1 MAERS
6 RCGGSASRRALAVAL
21 AAGTVLLLGPA
32 IASAADSNVQPAG
45 APPSQWAQYQAQAPK
60 SILELQPFR
69 TLAQVELEGAGLAP
83 GSATLVDLNPT
94 VNVWF
99 LLTLDPP
106 ASATSRTFH
115 LENPRPLEQRPRLI
129 VEGGRALRIG
139 GLAGDEPC
147 ELWSAAGDEL
157 DEAAHSRLPSASLC
171 GGRLYL
177 RNAVT
182 GHHTSL
188 ERITDFLRDHVYG
201 GEEIISFVKEQM
213 YRDAFLERGVERAA
227 TDCRPAGSTDLP
239 LAATVSAESAARC
252 LMPGSLGLDV
262 MRTTAGF
269 TPGSWYRVR
278 DLPGV
283 YVSALT
289 PADMTAS
296 LLAAES
302 HVNRLDAVE
311 SGALVYVVAFDLSE
325 LDLHFALGTDHP
337 RLGWSP
343 RPPERAYDARLPGP
357 DGVAT
362 PAPLVM
368 NGLVGPADIGRT
380 IATFTGGFKREHGAF
395 RYGPLALVN
404 HGSHYGFIQEGV
416 ILSKLEPGLA
426 TLLVMSDGR
435 TEMKTWTR
443 SDDAS
448 LASIRYARQ
457 NGVPLIE
464 FDPAIGRGVPGALV
478 NLWGPGN
485 WSGSA
490 AEALRTLRAGACLQE
505 SGSRPFLLY
514 GYFSAATPSAM
525 ARVFQAYQCRYA
537 MQLDINAL
545 EHTYL
550 ALYVHRNRERL
561 VEHLVQGME
570 QCDSRTREGFAP
582 RFLAAPDD
590 RDFFYLTRRDP
601 SP

>member
-83 GSATLVDLNPT
+83 GSATLVDLDPT

-106 ASATSRTFH
+106 ASAKSRTFH

-147 ELWSAAGDEL
+147 ELWSAARDEL

-171 GGRLYL
+171 DGRLYL

-227 TDCRPAGSTDLP
+227 TDCRPAGSADLP
-239 LAATVSAESAARC
+239 LAAAVSAESAARC

-325 LDLHFALGTDHP
+325 LDPHFALGTDHP

-426 TLLVMSDGR
+426 TLLVMNDGR